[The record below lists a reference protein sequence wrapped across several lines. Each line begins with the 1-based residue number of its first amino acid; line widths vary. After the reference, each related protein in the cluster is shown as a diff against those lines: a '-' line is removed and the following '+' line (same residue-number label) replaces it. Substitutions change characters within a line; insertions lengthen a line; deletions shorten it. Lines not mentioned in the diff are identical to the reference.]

1 MKTKKKMGIRTQTRM
16 KPKIMKKKDRDD
28 DEGGKEDKEVDE
40 GNEDVV
46 VMAALC
52 TVQPLSWHLPL
63 IRLV

>member
-28 DEGGKEDKEVDE
+28 DEGEEEVDE
-40 GNEDVV
+40 GSEDVV